1 MYGIGIDVT
10 GRKRAEAALEAA
22 RDAAESA
29 NRLKDQ
35 FLANLSH
42 ELRTPL
48 NAILGYARLM
58 QTDMIPPEKWRQA
71 VSVIERNA
79 VAQNQLVEDL
89 LDMSRIT
96 TGKVHL
102 DPAPIQVAPVIRQAL
117 DAVGPAAEAKRIE
130 IALDLDPFA
139 GSVNADATRLQQVL
153 WNLLSNA
160 VKFTRLGGRVAV
172 RLARTA
178 SIVEIAI
185 TDTGIGIAPEFLPD
199 VFTPFRQADARF
211 GRQYGGLGLGLAIC
225 RQLVELQGGTIEAT
239 SPGTGEG
246 ATFTVRLPAYDGAE
260 TAADADEQG
269 AARCSTRPARARP
282 SPCSPVST
290 SCSSTTRPTR

>member
-1 MYGIGIDVT
+1 MALDGRARPCRLRRRRTSRSVYGIGIDVT
-10 GRKRAEAALEAA
+10 RRKRTEAALEAA

-58 QTDMIPPEKWRQA
+58 QTDVIPQEKWRQA

-96 TGKVHL
+96 TGTVHL

-117 DAVGPAAEAKRIE
+117 DAVGRRPR
-130 IALDLDPFA
+130 PS
-139 GSVNADATRLQQVL
+139 GSRSRSISIRSRGASTPTRRGC
-153 WNLLSNA
+153 S
-160 VKFTRLGGRVAV
+160 
-172 RLARTA
+172 
-178 SIVEIAI
+178 
-185 TDTGIGIAPEFLPD
+185 
-199 VFTPFRQADARF
+199 
-211 GRQYGGLGLGLAIC
+211 
-225 RQLVELQGGTIEAT
+225 
-239 SPGTGEG
+239 
-246 ATFTVRLPAYDGAE
+246 
-260 TAADADEQG
+260 
-269 AARCSTRPARARP
+269 RCSGT
-282 SPCSPVST
+282 C
-290 SCSSTTRPTR
+290 